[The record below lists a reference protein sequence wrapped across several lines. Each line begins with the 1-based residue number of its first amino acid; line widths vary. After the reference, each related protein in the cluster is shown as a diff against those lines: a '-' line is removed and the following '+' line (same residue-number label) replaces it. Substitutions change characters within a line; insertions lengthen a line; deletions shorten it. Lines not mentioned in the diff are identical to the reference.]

1 MRRLIV
7 TMAFLAVSAV
17 GCAQASSGGTLQPA
31 RHPQWSESS
40 GIRGIVTVDTGCPQV
55 METPCPRRPL
65 HARLVIRAAGSGH
78 PAVHASSGPDGRFRV
93 PLAPGRYTIAPL
105 NIDNAPAPTVFQSAR
120 VFHRG
125 AWTTIQIEFD
135 SGVR

>member
-1 MRRLIV
+1 MRWLIV
-7 TMAFLAVSAV
+7 TQAFLAVSAV
-17 GCAQASSGGTLQPA
+17 ACAQARSGGPSSRAAQ
-31 RHPQWSESS
+31 RGESS

-55 METPCPRRPL
+55 MDTPCPRRPL
-65 HARLVIRAAGSGH
+65 HARLVIRAARSGH

-105 NIDNAPAPTVFQSAR
+105 NIDNAPVPTAFPVS
-120 VFHRG
+120 VSVHRG
-125 AWTTIQIEFD
+125 AWTTIAIEFD